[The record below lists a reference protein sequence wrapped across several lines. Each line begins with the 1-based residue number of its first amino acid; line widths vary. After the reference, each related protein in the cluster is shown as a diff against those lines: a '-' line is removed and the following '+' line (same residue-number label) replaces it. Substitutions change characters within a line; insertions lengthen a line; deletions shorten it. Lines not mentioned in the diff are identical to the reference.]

1 MNNIVISK
9 EEILHTTRELIME
22 QGWSEVN
29 IRSVAAACGVSVGSI
44 YNYFSS
50 KAELVG
56 ALVENVWYEV
66 FHHSPEMEVMQDTCS
81 CLSWIYNRLE
91 YGCRQYPGFFSKHS
105 LRFMQE
111 EKSDGKRLM
120 QHTWQ
125 HILDKLSAV
134 LKHDPK
140 IRADAFDENFS
151 AEEFAEILF
160 SLILAA
166 LLRQDFD
173 PSAVLKLVRKSLY

>member
-1 MNNIVISK
+1 
-9 EEILHTTRELIME
+9 
-22 QGWSEVN
+22 
-29 IRSVAAACGVSVGSI
+29 
-44 YNYFSS
+44 
-50 KAELVG
+50 
-56 ALVENVWYEV
+56 
-66 FHHSPEMEVMQDTCS
+66 
-81 CLSWIYNRLE
+81 
-91 YGCRQYPGFFSKHS
+91 
-105 LRFMQE
+105 MQE

-173 PSAVLKLVRKSLY
+173 PSAVLKLVRKTLY